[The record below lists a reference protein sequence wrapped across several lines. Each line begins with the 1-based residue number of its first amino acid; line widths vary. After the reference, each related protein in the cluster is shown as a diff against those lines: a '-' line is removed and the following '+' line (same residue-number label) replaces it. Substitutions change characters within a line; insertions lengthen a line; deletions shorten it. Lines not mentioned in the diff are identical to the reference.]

1 MNWPIAIV
9 VTAVAA
15 LSFAASAEYVQAQQ
29 QATSGKSKAAPGGT
43 VMRMNAQ
50 GQMQAA
56 PRTGDSF
63 PGCVKGG
70 IGLGYSRAAAEQ
82 FCFNKLGHR

>member
-1 MNWPIAIV
+1 MKLRIAVV

-15 LSFAASAEYVQAQQ
+15 LLFAASVDYVQAQQ
-29 QATSGKSKAAPGGT
+29 QTTSGKSKAAPSGT

-70 IGLGYSRAAAEQ
+70 IGLGYSRAAAEG
-82 FCFNKLGHR
+82 FCFKKLRHR